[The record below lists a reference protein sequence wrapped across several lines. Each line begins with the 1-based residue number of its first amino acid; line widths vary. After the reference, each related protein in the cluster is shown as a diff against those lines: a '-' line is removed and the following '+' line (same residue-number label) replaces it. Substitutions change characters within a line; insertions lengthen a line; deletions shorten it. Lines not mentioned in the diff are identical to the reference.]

1 MCEEAT
7 LVSFKV
13 LDQHLPGGRIIETRP
28 QDSHSQNRELNPRS
42 PVYGEVLSTGPQ
54 LL

>member
-13 LDQHLPGGRIIETRP
+13 LDQHLPGGRIIETRS
-28 QDSHSQNRELNPRS
+28 QDSQ
-42 PVYGEVLSTGPQ
+42 EVLTTGPQ